1 MTVFSLFYVLFFF
14 PLSVVPPTKLLD
26 MKHLTPS
33 EKKAAQAQAYELYT
47 VFGTGVIER
56 GSDR

>member
-1 MTVFSLFYVLFFF
+1 MKHATPNDRSLSLFYVFFS
-14 PLSVVPPTKLLD
+14 LSVVPPTKLLD

-47 VFGTGVIER
+47 VFGTGVCV
-56 GSDR
+56 